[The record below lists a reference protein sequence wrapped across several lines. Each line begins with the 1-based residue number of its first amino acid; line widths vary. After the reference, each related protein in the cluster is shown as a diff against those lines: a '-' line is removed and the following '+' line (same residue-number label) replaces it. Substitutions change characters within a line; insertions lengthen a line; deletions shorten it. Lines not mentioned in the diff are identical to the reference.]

1 MPTNLPEIEQL
12 LADWYLLTL
21 DNPVFV
27 GALVLIVWLF
37 VALIY
42 NFKILFLNK
51 KQKAAEK
58 LNLDLQGKLTAA
70 EQQLQQHKEKQVTD
84 AEQMEKDQHLIAEI
98 QDKLSQRNHKIV
110 ENIKSIAGKFDL
122 SEQLVD
128 SDKGMKDEFIWQ
140 QQDNIIQQLSDR
152 LSVAQQE
159 NAKANEKD
167 TLISNLQNSLDK
179 QIKQFAQLEQ
189 AIEVQ
194 KHVLQE
200 QQKEV
205 QQQLSNT
212 LEKHQL
218 DFTRLIEAVQNR
230 SAALDVESQSRPAPE
245 QSVPQEDQKP
255 ENIAQQ
261 QIVEFSAI
269 DQLNPQNLEPAGES
283 ENFIEQKEKNEQQD
297 VAHLNKPLA
306 EAEIEPEPVSQQD
319 PMIQDLLNI
328 AEPTFSTVKENVTQQ
343 AEINK
348 SAEAKTSSN
357 VTGKFKSLLGKVK
370 KSDTKTKPENISE
383 ALATDS
389 LKASEANA
397 TQAASAS
404 VSGKFKSLLGKAKKS
419 GAKTQ
424 PEQKTKVNLAEDL
437 RAPEPEKKIE
447 VLTAEAIKAAETE
460 QQIET
465 FIADDFKAPEVEE
478 VHVDP
483 DYGSSNFKMPGTFKK
498 LFGKAKK

>member
-12 LADWYLLTL
+12 LADWYSLTL

-27 GALVLIVWLF
+27 GVLVLVVWLF

-58 LNLDLQGKLTAA
+58 LNLELQGKVTAA
-70 EQQLQQHKEKQVTD
+70 EQQLQQQKEKQATD

-98 QDKLSQRNHKIV
+98 QDKLAQRNHKIV
-110 ENIKSIAGKFDL
+110 ENLKFIAGKFDL

-128 SDKGMKDEFIWQ
+128 SDKDMKDEFIWQ

-218 DFTRLIEAVQNR
+218 DFTQLIETVQNR
-230 SAALDVESQSRPAPE
+230 SAALDVESQSQPAPE

-269 DQLNPQNLEPAGES
+269 DQLNSKNFEPEPATEP
-283 ENFIEQKEKNEQQD
+283 EDLIEQKEKNEQD
-297 VAHLNKPLA
+297 VAHLTKPLA
-306 EAEIEPEPVSQQD
+306 EAEIEPVSQQD

-343 AEINK
+343 AEINQ
-348 SAEAKTSSN
+348 SADAKTSSN

-383 ALATDS
+383 ALAANS
-389 LKASEANA
+389 LKAPDANT

-419 GAKTQ
+419 GAKTE
-424 PEQKTKVNLAEDL
+424 PEQKTKVNIAEDH
-437 RAPEPEKKIE
+437 RAPEPEQKIE
-447 VLTAEAIKAAETE
+447 VFTAEAFKVPEAEQ

-498 LFGKAKK
+498 LFGKKKK